1 MAASVGARGRPEP
14 RPGGVL
20 GTAVLAALLFSVVAL
35 IPVLGAVAAVSPLPI
50 MIQRLRRGP
59 GTAVLASGVAA
70 AVISWIFSP
79 GLALGFLVVLVAPAL
94 LIAEAMARGRGLRR
108 GCVWAFSLLSGEIVV
123 ALTFAAPTIAP
134 QVLDFFNVIR
144 SPQFLAD
151 LRTSLPEENV
161 SEWVSQAT
169 VLHNVMQVVYP
180 AAFIIMAALI
190 VLANAALLRYYLAR
204 RDPGW
209 LDGGEFEGVRW
220 PLALVVV
227 FVGSAFSLVSP
238 LLRTPAYNVLL
249 VAAFFFALQGLA
261 VTAYYSHRLGGP
273 PLLRAGLMALVLLNP
288 WAPEILALVGLFDN
302 WFDFRKWADL
312 PKAEER

>member
-1 MAASVGARGRPEP
+1 MAASVGARERPEP
-14 RPGGVL
+14 RAGGVFGAAL
-20 GTAVLAALLFSVVAL
+20 LSALLFSVVAL
-35 IPVLGAVAAVSPLPI
+35 VPILGAVAAVSPLPI
-50 MIQRLRRGP
+50 VIQRLRRGP
-59 GTAVLASGVAA
+59 AAAALASGVAA
-70 AVISWIFSP
+70 VVVGWIFSP

-94 LIAEAMARGRGLRR
+94 LLAEAMARGRGLRR
-108 GCVWAFSLLSGEIVV
+108 GCVWAFALLGGEIGL
-123 ALTFAAPTIAP
+123 ALTFAAPAIAP
-134 QVLDFFNVIR
+134 QILDFFNVIR
-144 SPQFLAD
+144 SPEFLAE
-151 LRTSLPEENV
+151 LRTRLPEENV
-161 SEWVSQAT
+161 AEWVNQAT
-169 VLHNVMQVVYP
+169 VLHDVMQVVYP
-180 AAFIIMAALI
+180 AAFVIIAALI

-209 LDGGEFEGVRW
+209 LEGGEFEGVRW

-238 LLRTPAYNVLL
+238 ILRAPAYNVLL

-261 VTAYYSHRLGGP
+261 VTAYYAHRLGGP

-288 WAPEILALVGLFDN
+288 WAPEILALLGLFDN